1 LSRLWSS
8 RLLDGRAFIWNV
20 GVSPKTAP
28 HQHVAML
35 ERVGLTFVR
44 QFIWHKVGVPVPT
57 FHATRANPCVRRL
70 TSNYTHEM
78 VFVMT
83 TDDELAVGAVQALR
97 NDVLEH
103 DVFTVHQTLATV
115 DLPAGDQRTGVQSNL
130 DRRSMKAHPAAF
142 PVALVVAFLQHYIGL
157 DEVVLEPFNGSGST
171 LIACEQLGARCFG
184 MDVAPEY
191 VQVTIDRWEAFTG
204 QKAQAVVAP

>member
-1 LSRLWSS
+1 
-8 RLLDGRAFIWNV
+8 
-20 GVSPKTAP
+20 
-28 HQHVAML
+28 
-35 ERVGLTFVR
+35 
-44 QFIWHKVGVPVPT
+44 
-57 FHATRANPCVRRL
+57 
-70 TSNYTHEM
+70 
-78 VFVMT
+78 
-83 TDDELAVGAVQALR
+83 
-97 NDVLEH
+97 
-103 DVFTVHQTLATV
+103 
-115 DLPAGDQRTGVQSNL
+115 
-130 DRRSMKAHPAAF
+130 MKAHPAAF